1 MVEVAGILELDLGS
15 TYSSEDY
22 NHDGENLD
30 KLVNIVK
37 PHLP

>member
-1 MVEVAGILELDLGS
+1 MVEVAGVLELDLGS
-15 TYSSEDY
+15 NYSSEDY
-22 NHDGENLD
+22 NHDWENLD